1 MTAPDSRAAA
11 VLARALV
18 RARWWVLAFWVGV
31 GVVAVP
37 EAARVPERLDVRG
50 GSLGPTEA
58 SRVDAL
64 FATRF
69 RQDIGETFLVL
80 VSGPGPF
87 DRGPA
92 RALLDSL
99 GALIAS

>member
-69 RQDIGETFLVL
+69 RQDIVDTFLGL
-80 VSGPGPF
+80 VSDPPPF
-87 DRGPA
+87 APRP
-92 RALLDSL
+92 SL
-99 GALIAS
+99 AMPPSYTPPLP